1 MFSDRP
7 ERIVT
12 FSTTDF
18 IGNWTTGTNSFSVNA
33 PNDAL
38 IVEDTQTD
46 DLEIAVNES
55 FDPVYDT
62 TRNALIYTTM
72 TEDETL
78 TDWPGEFG
86 HTVLVIDS
94 PPCNPS
100 PNDGL
105 GVSLNIC
112 GYYLSQQLLLE
123 WLKDSVS
130 SYYHGPNAS
139 GHAILSFFSNLK
151 GHPGYVNQCCY
162 TNNCRYAMDPH
173 RGENFSHLTNCLT
186 LN

>member
-123 WLKDSVS
+123 WLK
-130 SYYHGPNAS
+130 
-139 GHAILSFFSNLK
+139 